1 MWICV
6 KSWGMIS
13 VSVLIYRVKKN
24 KSIISINNKYKI
36 LIIMIWIITKKIDW
50 IKL

>member
-24 KSIISINNKYKI
+24 KLIISINNKYKI
-36 LIIMIWIITKKIDW
+36 IMIWVITKKIDW

>member
-1 MWICV
+1 MMWICV

-24 KSIISINNKYKI
+24 KLISINNKYKI
-36 LIIMIWIITKKIDW
+36 LIIMIWVITKKNW
-50 IKL
+50 LN

>member
-1 MWICV
+1 MMWICV

-13 VSVLIYRVKKN
+13 VSVLTYRVKKN

-36 LIIMIWIITKKIDW
+36 IMIWVITKKID
-50 IKL
+50 

>member
-36 LIIMIWIITKKIDW
+36 IMIWVITKKID
-50 IKL
+50 

>member
-1 MWICV
+1 MMWICV

-24 KSIISINNKYKI
+24 KLIISINNKYKI
-36 LIIMIWIITKKIDW
+36 IMIWVITKKIDW